1 MRMLPDYQKLISKKT
16 DQKYNFEKKFY
27 YGKCSKFLNTFLLL
41 FSIKM
46 LVIRAGIRKI
56 LARIAN
62 RTDPDQTAS
71 SGAA

>member
-16 DQKYNFEKKFY
+16 DQKYDFEKKFY
-27 YGKCSKFLNTFLLL
+27 DGKCSKILNTFLLL

-46 LVIRAGIRKI
+46 LVIKAGIRNI
-56 LARIAN
+56 LARIVN